1 FAFFFQAE
9 DGIRDFHVTGVQTC
23 ALPIYEGDINH
34 PTMTM
39 EDRDYII
46 DAVNY
51 MFPSLHITANDLE
64 SSWAG
69 LRPLIAEDG
78 KKPGEISRK
87 DEIFISNSGL
97 ISMAGGKLTGY
108 RKMAEQAV
116 NTVTNQLKEELGI
129 IYSNSETKHLPISG
143 GDVGGSQGFEQF
155 IKKKAKE
162 GVMLGLEHEEAV
174 KLIQKYGSNRSEER
188 R

>member
-1 FAFFFQAE
+1 
-9 DGIRDFHVTGVQTC
+9 
-23 ALPIYEGDINH
+23 
-34 PTMTM
+34 
-39 EDRDYII
+39 
-46 DAVNY
+46 
-51 MFPSLHITANDLE
+51 
-64 SSWAG
+64 
-69 LRPLIAEDG
+69 
-78 KKPGEISRK
+78 PGEISRK

-174 KLIQKYGSNRSEER
+174 KLIQKYGSNVDKVFELYDSRREEAQHEQIDPIVFAQLNYSLEH
-188 R
+188 